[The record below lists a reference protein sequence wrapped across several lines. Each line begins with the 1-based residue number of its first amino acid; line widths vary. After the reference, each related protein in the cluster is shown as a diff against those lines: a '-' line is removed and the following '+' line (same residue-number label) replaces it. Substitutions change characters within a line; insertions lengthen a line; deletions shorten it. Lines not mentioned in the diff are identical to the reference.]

1 MLDFSKSYFELF
13 GLPTSFDL
21 DQEALSERYRELQRV
36 VHPDRYANASEQER
50 RLAVQGSS
58 HINEAYQV
66 LREPLARARY
76 LLSLHGVQVEAGKET
91 TSDSVFLMEQMELR
105 EALAEARGSD
115 DPFAVV
121 AAVMG
126 RLREQRQELIL
137 ALSGQFADP
146 NPEHLDA
153 TRENVR
159 KMQFLEKLRVDAES
173 LEAELDDEM
182 G

>member
-1 MLDFSKSYFELF
+1 MLDFAKSYFELF

-21 DQEALSERYRELQRV
+21 DVEALAERYRELQRV
-36 VHPDRYANASEQER
+36 VHPDRYANASEHER

-58 HINEAYQV
+58 HINQAFQV
-66 LREPLARARY
+66 LKEPLARARY
-76 LLSLHGVQVEAGKET
+76 MLSLHCVQVEAGKDT
-91 TSDSVFLMEQMELR
+91 TSDPVFLMEQIELR

-115 DPFAVV
+115 DPYAVV

-126 RLREQRQELIL
+126 RLHEQRQELIT
-137 ALSGQFADP
+137 ALLVQFADP
-146 NPEHLDA
+146 KTEHLDA
-153 TRENVR
+153 ARENIR
-159 KMQFLEKLRVDAES
+159 KMQFLEKLRSDAES